1 MRQLGVVGLTALDRV
16 DGGPPRVGGAAFYA
30 AQALRALGERAV
42 VATKFARE
50 DEAVVAPIRRLGLH
64 LEARP
69 AASTITFAI
78 ENREHEERG
87 MRIEALP
94 EPWTTADARGWLA
107 RVLARVGWLH
117 AGALTRADF
126 PAATLEVLAR
136 GRTVSLDG
144 QALVRPARLGRL
156 APDADYD
163 PEVLRRLRIL
173 KLSAAEAKAL
183 GLEQDETA
191 LRSLGV
197 PEVIVTLG
205 PRGALVC
212 TSRTFELVPTRPL
225 EGIDPT
231 GAGDLW
237 IAAYLSFRRHGH
249 APGSAARLA
258 NGTTYRLLA
267 QRHAP

>member
-1 MRQLGVVGLTALDRV
+1 MRLLGVVGLTALDRV

-50 DEAVVAPIRRLGLH
+50 DEAVVAPLRRLGLH
-64 LEARP
+64 VEARP

-78 ENREHEERG
+78 ENSEHDERV

-94 EPWTTADARGWLA
+94 DPWTPDEARGWLA
-107 RVLARVGWLH
+107 RALARVGWLH

-126 PAATLEVLAR
+126 PAATLAVLAR
-136 GRTVSLDG
+136 GRAVSLDG

-156 APDADYD
+156 VPDADYD
-163 PEVLRRLRIL
+163 PEVLRHLRVL

-183 GLEQDETA
+183 GLEHEEAA
-191 LRSLGV
+191 LRALGV

-212 TSRTFELVPTRPL
+212 ATGTFEHVPTRPL
-225 EGIDPT
+225 EDIDPT
-231 GAGDLW
+231 GAGDCW
-237 IAAYLSFRRHGH
+237 IAAYLSFRSRGH
-249 APGSAARLA
+249 APVSAARLA
-258 NGTTYRLLA
+258 NGTAYGLLS
-267 QRHAP
+267 QRHAT